1 MKKSIA
7 IIISLILGVIAIS
20 ILSCCIFYN
29 SNLKAVSNKSEEVDF
44 MVESGSTYYSII
56 SKLKSENL
64 IRNEL
69 CFKLYIKFN
78 LKNNT
83 K

>member
-1 MKKSIA
+1 MKKRLA
-7 IIISLILGVIAIS
+7 IIISIILGIIGLF

-29 SNLKAVSNKSEEVDF
+29 LNLRAVSNKSNEVEF

-56 SKLKSENL
+56 SKLKKEDL

-69 CFKLYIKFN
+69 SFKLYIKFN
-78 LKNNT
+78 KV
-83 K
+83 